1 MTIRFSDHNG
11 NARNII
17 IMGKKS
23 DIGYSFVVR
32 TPNTATEDVPFKA
45 NKWAN
50 VLEFVYKDPSMERL
64 EQIAKGIFDLVD
76 NGEYTD
82 LAGADEIHP
91 SPRIG
96 DEETNAIGTRLSL
109 RQHNR
114 QPGQIDMRAAN
125 LYEQMLS
132 GRWSQID
139 EAWHDDLVS
148 VRRLQEALEQATGR
162 KVRDYENVYLNAVHK
177 SSKNKV
183 MMDRLVFD
191 LVDPMIDAVKAIT
204 SKHLFDQDEVE
215 QYLNC
220 KHGLERNQVLAQ
232 RKADEAMANDEKRST
247 THKECAPF
255 RLGDIMSWNDDVLS
269 SR

>member
-1 MTIRFSDHNG
+1 MVGYKALNTVAEGSRTGQNLDNRYTHDAEGRREGAESPSHLSVGHEADGRG
-11 NARNII
+11 NNER
-17 IMGKKS
+17 MGEGIYRS
-23 DIGYSFVVR
+23 SSRVESAV
-32 TPNTATEDVPFKA
+32 EDQ
-45 NKWAN
+45 
-50 VLEFVYKDPSMERL
+50 R
-64 EQIAKGIFDLVD
+64 VD
-76 NGEYTD
+76 N
-82 LAGADEIHP
+82 
-91 SPRIG
+91 
-96 DEETNAIGTRLSL
+96 TRHSL

-114 QPGQIDMRAAN
+114 QPGQMDTRAAD
-125 LYEQMLS
+125 LYEEMLS

-162 KVRDYENVYLNAVHK
+162 RVRDYENVYLNAVHK

-204 SKHLFDQDEVE
+204 SKHLLDQDEVE

-232 RKADEAMANDEKRST
+232 RKADEAMANDEKRFVNLVAKYFAEHT
-247 THKECAPF
+247 QKNGAQ
-255 RLGDIMSWNDDVLS
+255 LAM
-269 SR
+269 